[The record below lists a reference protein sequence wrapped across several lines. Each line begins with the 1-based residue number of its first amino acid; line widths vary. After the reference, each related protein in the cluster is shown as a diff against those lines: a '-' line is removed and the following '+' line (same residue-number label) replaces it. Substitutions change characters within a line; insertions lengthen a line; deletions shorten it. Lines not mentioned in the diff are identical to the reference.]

1 MEVLQL
7 LLCYKI
13 KYPTHVT
20 LLRGNHE
27 CRQITQVYGFYD
39 ECISKYGSSQIWRDC
54 CDVFDALS
62 IAAIIEN
69 KMLCVHGGLS
79 PEIQT
84 MTQVFSL
91 RRHQELPCQGPFCD
105 LLWSDP
111 VDDEEDWTI
120 SSRGAG
126 YLFGDTATSKFNE
139 LNHFSLICRSHQ
151 LVMEGYKY
159 HFAGHSIITIWSAP
173 NYCGRCGNA
182 AAILQIDASMAQ
194 CVTTF
199 A

>member
-91 RRHQELPCQGPFCD
+91 RRHQELPFLIRFLFHFFQNQMIQDVRLFQAHMQV
-105 LLWSDP
+105 LETLA
-111 VDDEEDWTI
+111 
-120 SSRGAG
+120 SSHR
-126 YLFGDTATSKFNE
+126 Y
-139 LNHFSLICRSHQ
+139 
-151 LVMEGYKY
+151 
-159 HFAGHSIITIWSAP
+159 
-173 NYCGRCGNA
+173 
-182 AAILQIDASMAQ
+182 
-194 CVTTF
+194 
-199 A
+199 